1 VCYHA
6 GDLGEDGE
14 GESAVEAMFSVTD
27 VQHLYQQWQDGKLLD
42 NEERQALR
50 RQPVAES
57 AADAHF
63 ADILKSVSE
72 SSASN

>member
-1 VCYHA
+1 
-6 GDLGEDGE
+6 
-14 GESAVEAMFSVTD
+14 MFSITD

-50 RQPVAES
+50 PKPASEASSES
-57 AADAHF
+57 RF

-72 SSASN
+72 NTAAG